1 MGSIVDIAL
10 PLALAFMMFTL
21 GIGLTLA
28 DFARIVSRPREIVIG
43 LGMQIVLLPL
53 VAFVLMSVWPVSPEI
68 AVGVMLIAVA
78 PGGVT
83 SNYLT
88 SLARGDVAL
97 SVSMTAVT
105 SLLSVLTIPLV
116 MALAYQH
123 ISDAPLPADVSF
135 AATALSIFAIV
146 TLPVLMGMLFRRFAV
161 DVAQAFEKTAHRLS
175 TVFLVLVL
183 VGAVLQQR
191 ENVAAY
197 FAEAGFVTFAL
208 NVIMMSLAFGL
219 ARMLRAGPAQQVAIS
234 MECGLQNGTLA
245 IAVGV
250 LLFGGGIYLI
260 PAATYSLIM
269 FGTALVFLWIARRY
283 IATEVT
289 DMRDNR

>member
-1 MGSIVDIAL
+1 MGTVAEVAL
-10 PLALAFMMFTL
+10 PLVLAFMMFTL
-21 GIGLTLA
+21 GLGLTVA
-28 DFARIVSRPREIVIG
+28 DFSRVVARPRDVLVG
-43 LGMQIVLLPL
+43 LCMQIALLPL
-53 VAFVLMSVWPVSPEI
+53 VAFALINVWPVSPEI

-105 SLLSVLTIPLV
+105 SLLSVATIPLIL
-116 MALAYQH
+116 ALAYRH
-123 ISDAPLPADVSF
+123 IVAEPMSGEVSF
-135 AATALSIFAIV
+135 LGTAISIFLIV
-146 TLPVLMGMLFRRFAV
+146 TLPVALGMLFRRFA
-161 DVAQAFEKTAHRLS
+161 AQAAIKLEKPAHRVS

-183 VGAVLQQR
+183 AGAVLQQR
-191 ENVAAY
+191 DNVAAY
-197 FAEAGFVTFAL
+197 FAEAGVLTLVL
-208 NVIMMSLAFGL
+208 NVLMMMLALGL
-219 ARMLRAGPAQQVAIS
+219 ARLLQSGAAQQVAIC

-250 LLFGGGIYLI
+250 MLFGGGAYLI

-269 FGTALVFLWIARRY
+269 FATSLGFLWIARRF
-283 IATEVT
+283 IATS
-289 DMRDNR
+289 NGIS